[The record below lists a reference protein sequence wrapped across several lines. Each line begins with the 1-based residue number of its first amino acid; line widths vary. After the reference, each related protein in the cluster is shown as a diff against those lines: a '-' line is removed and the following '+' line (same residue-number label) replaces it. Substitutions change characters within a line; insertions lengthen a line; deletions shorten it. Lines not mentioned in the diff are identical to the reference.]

1 MARLTVLP
9 QFACISGS
17 DLPKKRLRPASATV
31 GGMEHYV
38 AFLRGI
44 NLGNR
49 RIKSPELV
57 GHFEAMGLEEVA
69 TFRASGNV
77 IFADPSGDS
86 EATLQKRLEAELDE
100 RLGYDVAVFLRSFEE
115 VAAIAAHQ
123 PFDAAAIAKSKGKP
137 QVQLLAKKP
146 SAAARK
152 KALALAGPD
161 DEMAFAGRE
170 LHWLPSTGLSET
182 EVDLKAIDKALGRG
196 TMRTAGTIE
205 QIASKFCG

>member
-1 MARLTVLP
+1 V
-9 QFACISGS
+9 
-17 DLPKKRLRPASATV
+17 K
-31 GGMEHYV
+31 HYV

-57 GHFEAMGLEEVA
+57 AHFEQMGMEEVA

-77 IFADPSGDS
+77 VFADPSGDS
-86 EATLQKRLEAELDE
+86 EAKLQRRVEAELDE
-100 RLGYDVAVFLRSFEE
+100 RLGYDVAVFLRSYEE
-115 VAAIAAHQ
+115 VAAIAAREL
-123 PFDAAAIAKSKGKP
+123 FDAKAIARSKGKP

-146 SAAARK
+146 TAAAKK

-161 DEMAFAGRE
+161 DEMAFDGRE

-182 EVDLKAIDKALGRG
+182 EVDLKAIDKALGKG

-205 QIASKFCG
+205 QIASKYCS